1 MITIIEEILGITMGQ
16 TAYDDYIV
24 TGAILL
30 GFTSILL
37 IISVFKKFLNM

>member
-1 MITIIEEILGITMGQ
+1 MIEVMEEILGVTFGM

-30 GFTSILL
+30 AFTAILL
-37 IISVFKKFLNM
+37 FISVFKKFINM

>member
-1 MITIIEEILGITMGQ
+1 MIQIIEEILGITFGS

-24 TGAILL
+24 SGAVLI

-37 IISVFKKFLNM
+37 FISVFKKFLNM